1 MTAKNYPAMVFDNLS
16 RTSSIL
22 EEYMEALDEDPE
34 ADILAAFEAMALER
48 KDTIDYRAATIRNV
62 GVAVEQLANYKKAVD
77 LKLKRLKG
85 LETKLKTNTLDTM
98 ANFGQPFRGNFCE
111 LKANKTRGKVEI
123 KLKTSTISTCNVVDV
138 TDYQLTDIP
147 EHCFGKVTH
156 YYIKK
161 DELYTMLANGLELN
175 DAKIV
180 EGKTLKIKD
189 II

>member
-1 MTAKNYPAMVFDNLS
+1 MTATNYPAMAFDNLS

-22 EEYMEALDEDPE
+22 ESYMEELDENPE
-34 ADILAAFEAMALER
+34 ADVLAAFEAMVLER
-48 KDTIDYRAATIRNV
+48 KDTIDERAATIRNV
-62 GVAVEQLANYKKAVD
+62 GVAVEQIASYKKAVD
-77 LKLKRLKG
+77 LKLKRLKA
-85 LETKLKTNTLDTM
+85 LEIRLKGNTLDTI

-123 KLKTSTISTCNVVDV
+123 GLKTSTISTCNVVDV

-147 EHCFGKVTH
+147 EECFGKVTH

-161 DELYTMLANGLELN
+161 DELNNLLTNGLKIN
-175 DAKIV
+175 DASIV